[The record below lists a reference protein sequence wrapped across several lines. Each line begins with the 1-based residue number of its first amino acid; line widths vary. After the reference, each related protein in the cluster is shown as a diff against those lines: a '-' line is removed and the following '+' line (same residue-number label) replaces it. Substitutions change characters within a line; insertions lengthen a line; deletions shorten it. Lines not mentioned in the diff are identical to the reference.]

1 MSNTWA
7 KAAFAFFVVLA
18 SPAAS
23 FARDA
28 GSAATGNVPTTTI
41 GPSGARKCF
50 QGSSATAAV
59 RNRPGIAHS
68 ACWAPR
74 NTTDGPEV

>member
-7 KAAFAFFVVLA
+7 KVAFAFFVVVA

-23 FARDA
+23 FARDT
-28 GSAATGNVPTTTI
+28 GSAATGNAPITTI
-41 GPSGARKCF
+41 DPSGARKCF
-50 QGSSATAAV
+50 QGSSATDPA
-59 RNRPGIAHS
+59 RNRPGIVHS
-68 ACWAPR
+68 VCWAPR